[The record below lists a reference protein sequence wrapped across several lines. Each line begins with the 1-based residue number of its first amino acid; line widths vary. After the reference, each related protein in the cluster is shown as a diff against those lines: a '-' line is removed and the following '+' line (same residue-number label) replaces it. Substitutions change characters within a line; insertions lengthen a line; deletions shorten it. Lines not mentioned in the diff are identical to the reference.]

1 MIMEGMCH
9 QLRRILF
16 ILLSIYRKSR
26 KIRYFG
32 CRSKRLLF
40 LIILLFSRLLD
51 SSPLHPRLL
60 SSNGLFLRE
69 NFIRIIHLHPRIN
82 DSFKD
87 QLKIMQRSFLD
98 QRTHCLAISVIYC
111 AFPCSRFLFSP
122 PVQARKLPFFIV
134 SIRL

>member
-1 MIMEGMCH
+1 MMGLLGGCH

-51 SSPLHPRLL
+51 FSPLHPRLL
-60 SSNGLFLRE
+60 SSNGLFPRE
-69 NFIRIIHLHPRIN
+69 NFTRILHLHPRIN

-87 QLKIMQRSFLD
+87 QLKIIQRSFLD
-98 QRTHCLAISVIYC
+98 LKTQCLAVAIIYC
-111 AFPCSRFLFSP
+111 AYPCFRFLFFPQCKRESF
-122 PVQARKLPFFIV
+122 LCISF
-134 SIRL
+134 L